1 MKVKDAISELKK
13 LNPEMEILDHVY
25 DGTYDKPNKISV
37 ITVCFCKSSLGGD
50 YSPKEYAY
58 DSDDCIEAVVFDS

>member
-37 ITVCFCKSSLGGD
+37 ITV
-50 YSPKEYAY
+50 
-58 DSDDCIEAVVFDS
+58 